1 MPILTYIDNIPLFTN
16 KSEAISYGATS
27 SPRMFGYHTH
37 EYEGV
42 TGYMAGKFHP
52 ANIRVKTKSSYEQ
65 YVSEANQAFNIIS
78 NRINNLNQEI
88 KELEE
93 ALKVKKL
100 QGVKRLNNII
110 RDKIKNINQSLNI
123 LNSEKNKIELD
134 KKLAQKSTPEKLQEL
149 INSGRVDTDLL
160 LKAQATIDTT
170 SETVEQ
176 TQESNLVLGLNQT
189 QQQTTTTQTTGGTYR
204 SNY

>member
-100 QGVKRLNNII
+100 QGVKRLNSII
-110 RDKIKNINQSLNI
+110 RNKIKNINKSLNI

-149 INSGRVDTDLL
+149 IDSERVDIDPL

-170 SETVEQ
+170 IETIEQ
-176 TQESNLVLGLNQT
+176 TQESNLVLGLNQP

>member
-100 QGVKRLNNII
+100 QGVKRLNSII
-110 RDKIKNINQSLNI
+110 RNKIKNINQSLNI

-149 INSGRVDTDLL
+149 IDSERVDIDLL

-170 SETVEQ
+170 IETIEQ
-176 TQESNLVLGLNQT
+176 TQESNLVLGLNQP

>member
-100 QGVKRLNNII
+100 QGVKRLNSII
-110 RDKIKNINQSLNI
+110 RNKIKNINKSLNI

-134 KKLAQKSTPEKLQEL
+134 KKLAQKSTPKKLQEL
-149 INSGRVDTDLL
+149 IDSERVDIDPL

-170 SETVEQ
+170 IETIEQ
-176 TQESNLVLGLNQT
+176 TQESNLVLGLNQP

>member
-100 QGVKRLNNII
+100 QGVKRLNSII
-110 RDKIKNINQSLNI
+110 RNKIKNINKSLNI

-149 INSGRVDTDLL
+149 IDSERVDIDLL

-170 SETVEQ
+170 IETIEQ
-176 TQESNLVLGLNQT
+176 TQESNLVLGLNQP